1 MSVIQGP
8 GSLFMGEKVFFLKI
22 RLPTT
27 STLLPYMSLFRSVTG
42 TLDIGSARIGG
53 ILDLRSSQVTSS
65 LNMDKLAVG
74 QSLFMG
80 KDELAAIIARNANVG
95 SGLSVIGSKVTGSLP
110 MYAIHGSRTL
120 FI

>member
-42 TLDIGSARIGG
+42 AFDIGSARIGG

-65 LNMDKLAVG
+65 LNMDKLVVG
-74 QSLFMG
+74 QSLFMD
-80 KDELAAIIARNANVG
+80 KSEFAEIVARNAHVG
-95 SGLSVIGSKVTGSLP
+95 SVLSLIGS
-110 MYAIHGSRTL
+110 
-120 FI
+120 